1 MRLISPIGGL
11 NYLGRVEVRYND
23 TWGTVCDSL
32 DYSAI
37 NVICAMLNFRGTV
50 CWFPNALMGRGS
62 GELYFANTCVLP
74 DSVMKLNHHHV
85 TE

>member
-1 MRLISPIGGL
+1 MRLISPIEGL
-11 NYLGRVEVRYND
+11 NYLGRVEVRYNG

-37 NVICAMLNFRGTV
+37 NVICAMLNFRRATCSV
-50 CWFPNALMGRGS
+50 RNARMGRGS
-62 GELYFANTCVLP
+62 GELYFAITCKLLENI
-74 DSVMKLNHHHV
+74 MKLTHHHV